1 MNRILDWVIESKNII
16 IVSSIA
22 FVLALSLNAVFNISL
37 VSGESMYPTY
47 HSGDITIINK
57 MEKPTNGDII
67 TFYKDIKGKREL
79 LIKRVCGVPGDVIL
93 ISKGV
98 LYRNGSKIDES
109 YLDKGIDTT
118 LDTEAIKLGD
128 DEYWVMGD
136 NRYFSYDSRKFGPIK
151 EGDIQGVVKK
161 SFTSRRR

>member
-1 MNRILDWVIESKNII
+1 M
-16 IVSSIA
+16 
-22 FVLALSLNAVFNISL
+22 IS
-37 VSGESMYPTY
+37 
-47 HSGDITIINK
+47 
-57 MEKPTNGDII
+57 
-67 TFYKDIKGKREL
+67 
-79 LIKRVCGVPGDVIL
+79 